1 MNYKELK
8 QEEECYVM
16 ATYGRFPIALD
27 HGEGAR
33 LWDVEGK
40 SYIDMM
46 SGIGVNCLG
55 YGDKELIRAVEE
67 QMSRLMHVSNLYTT
81 APMVQVAKSLVLHSG
96 LQGGKVFFANSGA
109 EANEGAIKLARKY
122 SYDKYGDGRSKI
134 ITLKNSFHGR
144 TVTTLKAT
152 GQDKF
157 HQYFFPFTEGF
168 DYAEAGN
175 LEDVKAK
182 ADKTACAVMMELIQ
196 GEGGVLPLDKEFVKA
211 VEAFCREKDLLLIVD
226 EVQTGIGRTGSLF
239 CFQQYGIRPDVVTMA
254 KGLGGGLPIGAVL
267 AASGCCDVLTP
278 GTHATTFGGSP
289 TVCAA
294 ASEVLSRVSN
304 PVFLEKVKSKGEYIR
319 QKLLAMDSPAILGVR
334 GMGLMVGIIV
344 EDGKHGEYVNRLNEK
359 GVLTITAGKNA
370 VRLLPPLTI
379 TIEEI
384 DEALEAMKEVFGTGK
399 EGKGA

>member
-1 MNYKELK
+1 MKYKELK
-8 QEEECYVM
+8 QEEERYVM

-40 SYIDMM
+40 SYIDMT
-46 SGIGVNCLG
+46 SGIGVNSLG
-55 YGDKELIRAVEE
+55 YGNKELIAAVKD
-67 QMSRLMHVSNLYTT
+67 QMEKLMHVSNLYTT
-81 APMVQVAKSLVLHSG
+81 APMVQVAKSLVLFSG

-122 SYDKYGDGRSKI
+122 SYDKYGEGRSKI

-182 ADKTACAVMMELIQ
+182 ADDTACAVMMELIQ

-211 VEAFCREKDLLLIVD
+211 VEAFCREKDLLLIID

-267 AASGCCDVLTP
+267 AASNCCDVLTP

-294 ASEVLSRVSN
+294 AGVVLSKVNN

-319 QKLLAMDSPAILGVR
+319 QKLLAMNSPAILGVR
-334 GMGLMVGIIV
+334 GMGLMVGVIV
-344 EDGKHGEYVNRLNEK
+344 EDGKHSEYVSRLNEK
-359 GVLTITAGKNA
+359 GVLALTAGKNA

-384 DEALEAMKEVFGTGK
+384 DEALAVMREVFGEGGK
-399 EGKGA
+399 AV

>member
-1 MNYKELK
+1 MTYQEIK
-8 QEEECYVM
+8 QEESCYVM
-16 ATYGRFPIALD
+16 NTYGRYPVALEK
-27 HGEGAR
+27 GKGAR

-40 SYIDMM
+40 EYIDMA

-55 YGDKELIRAVEE
+55 YGDWDLVKAVSE
-67 QMSRLMHVSNLYTT
+67 QASKLMHVSNLYTT
-81 APMVQVAKSLVLHSG
+81 IPMVKTAKTLVIFSG
-96 LQGGKVFFANSGA
+96 LENGKVFFANSGA

-122 SYDKYGDGRSKI
+122 SFDRYGEGRSKI

-168 DYAEAGN
+168 DYAEAGD
-175 LEDVKAK
+175 LEDLKKKAGK
-182 ADKTACAVMMELIQ
+182 DVCAVMIELIQ
-196 GEGGVLPLDKEFVKA
+196 GEGGVLPLDQTYVQE
-211 VEAFCREKDLLLIVD
+211 VEKLCREKDLLLIVD

-267 AASGCCDVLTP
+267 AAGNCSTVLGP
-278 GTHATTFGGSP
+278 GTHASTFGGSP

-294 ASEVLSRVSN
+294 ANAVLAKVNN
-304 PVFLEKVKSKGEYIR
+304 PVFLEKVRSKGEYIR
-319 QKLLAMDSPAILGVR
+319 QNLQAMKTPAIKGVR
-334 GMGLMVGIIV
+334 GMGLMIGIEV
-344 EDGKHGEYVNRLNEK
+344 EAGKQGEYVNRMLEK
-359 GVLTITAGKNA
+359 GVLALTAGSSA

-384 DEALEAMKEVFGTGK
+384 DEALKVMKDVFG
-399 EGKGA
+399 AA